1 MHTKTW
7 IIDGA
12 VAYTGSV
19 NMTHN
24 GLENN
29 IEHLWKIQEEGALR
43 PLREEFAAQWET
55 LEIVKQQHIDRMH
68 SIDTER
74 KEKTRL
80 KPTNRNQ
87 PDAIRGARASLV
99 QVKTGQLVRSARE
112 RMAARSAI
120 LLIRP
125 TSGAIQLAWANIIDW
140 AEHFCP
146 DSAYLPF
153 AFPHKFGRVSCGDDS
168 TNLTISERTDAPL
181 NKEKRKR
188 QEKKGSTS
196 AWTV

>member
-1 MHTKTW
+1 M
-7 IIDGA
+7 
-12 VAYTGSV
+12 
-19 NMTHN
+19 
-24 GLENN
+24 
-29 IEHLWKIQEEGALR
+29 
-43 PLREEFAAQWET
+43 
-55 LEIVKQQHIDRMH
+55 
-68 SIDTER
+68 
-74 KEKTRL
+74 L

-153 AFPHKFGRVSCGDDS
+153 GFPHKFGRVSCGDEQILQS
-168 TNLTISERTDAPL
+168 Q
-181 NKEKRKR
+181 KE
-188 QEKKGSTS
+188 QTPH
-196 AWTV
+196 